1 MDSKFQNL
9 SWKIF
14 HYVDDNTTE
23 LELLSAA
30 ADLKIEVDRMVERV
44 IELKRQNTQARQL
57 AQRALVVANSV
68 RPK

>member
-9 SWKIF
+9 SRKIYD
-14 HYVDDNTTE
+14 YVDDNTTE

-44 IELKRQNTQARQL
+44 IELKRQNTQAWQL

>member
-1 MDSKFQNL
+1 MDSTFQNL
-9 SWKIF
+9 SRKIYD
-14 HYVDDNTTE
+14 YVDDNTTE

-44 IELKRQNTQARQL
+44 IELKRQNTQAWQL